1 MYIII
6 TLIACLAFIAGFIW
20 GRRMKKLESTTV
32 AHDYAFKA
40 LPRLIEMIEP
50 TERAKIY
57 VTKLIN
63 SLMLEGYF
71 IDAKIVRNKLRKMN
85 GEDVGMAVMD
95 NVLDEF
101 NKLKETAFTKFKQ
114 YIDEGKTASEAIVLV
129 ESEMNTVMDFIKAH
143 KTELQKEF
151 DASLFN
157 NKVDPMLAIILTL
170 MFSSC
175 GFNNK

>member
-32 AHDYAFKA
+32 AHDYTFKA

-50 TERAKIY
+50 TERAKVY

-71 IDAKIVRNKLRKMN
+71 TDAKIVRNRLRIMN
-85 GEDVGMAVMD
+85 GDTVNMATMD
-95 NVLDEF
+95 NVLEEF
-101 NKLKETAFTKFKQ
+101 NDK
-114 YIDEGKTASEAIVLV
+114 
-129 ESEMNTVMDFIKAH
+129 
-143 KTELQKEF
+143 
-151 DASLFN
+151 
-157 NKVDPMLAIILTL
+157 
-170 MFSSC
+170 
-175 GFNNK
+175 